1 MDLEFQS
8 KIKNL
13 KSSILG
19 GFSIINL
26 KSKIKNLLQMAIDE
40 DVGSGD
46 VTTLSVIPAE
56 QQGRAVVFGREPF
69 VLSGSKPFRTIF
81 ELLDAEVRIDCLF
94 SDGEMIEPN
103 ISVFSIEGRVRTL
116 LTGERTALN
125 FAQRLCGVA
134 TLTRKMADAISGT
147 RCQLLDTRKTTPLWR
162 SLEKEAVRH
171 GGGRNHRFGLAD
183 GILIK
188 DNHIAAAGGINESVR
203 RARENAPHTLRVEIE
218 VENLD
223 QLNEAIAAGADIVL
237 LDNFTLEKLKQA
249 VAIGKGRVLLEAS
262 GGVNLQTV
270 RAIAE
275 TGVDFVSCGALTH
288 SARAIDLTME
298 FS

>member
-1 MDLEFQS
+1 LTDL
-8 KIKNL
+8 L
-13 KSSILG
+13 RLA
-19 GFSIINL
+19 
-26 KSKIKNLLQMAIDE
+26 LLE
-40 DVGSGD
+40 DIGSGD
-46 VTTLSVIPAE
+46 VTTLSIIPAD
-56 QQGRAVVFGREPF
+56 QRASAVVFGREPF
-69 VLSGSKPFRTIF
+69 VVSGSKPFRKIF
-81 ELLDAEVRIDCLF
+81 ELLDPEIRIDCPF
-94 SDGEMIEPN
+94 PDGERIEPN
-103 ISVFSIEGRVRTL
+103 VVVFRLEGRVRAL

-125 FAQRLCGVA
+125 FAQRLSGIA
-134 TLTRKMADAISGT
+134 TLTRKMADAIIGT
-147 RCQLLDTRKTTPLWR
+147 GCRLLDTRKTSPLWR

-188 DNHIAAAGGINESVR
+188 DNHIAATGSIRESVR

-218 VENLD
+218 VENID
-223 QLNEAIAAGADIVL
+223 QLNEAMASGADAVL
-237 LDNFTLEKLKQA
+237 LDNFTLDMLKEA
-249 VAIGKGRVLLEAS
+249 VEIAKDRVILEAS

-298 FS
+298 FSVTQG